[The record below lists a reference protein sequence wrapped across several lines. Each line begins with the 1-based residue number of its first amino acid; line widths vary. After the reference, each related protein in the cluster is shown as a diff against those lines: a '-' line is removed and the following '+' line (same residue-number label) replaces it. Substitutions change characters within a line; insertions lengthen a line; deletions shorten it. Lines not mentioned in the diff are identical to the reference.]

1 MSFVVSDVVSKHE
14 AAPGVGAGLAA
25 RPPAPCVPAD
35 GEALDVTLANDVSL
49 VESVVAA
56 VVARCAAAGYAP
68 RVCHLNVPVALSE
81 ALANAMLSGN
91 AGSPS
96 KLVRLRACVDPHA
109 IVLEVTDQGTGF
121 DLDACAARGDES
133 DFLEREGGRGLF
145 LMRRLME
152 RVELYRSPA
161 GGSVVRMTLRRA

>member
-1 MSFVVSDVVSKHE
+1 MSNVVSTHE
-14 AAPGVGAGLAA
+14 AAPGLAA
-25 RPPAPCVPAD
+25 GRAARAPQPCVPAD
-35 GEALDVTLANDVSL
+35 GEALAVTLANDVAL

-68 RVCHLNVPVALSE
+68 RVCQLHVPVALSE

-91 AGSPS
+91 AGSPA

-109 IVLEVTDQGTGF
+109 VVLEITDQGTGF
-121 DLDACAARGDES
+121 DLEACAATGDEG

-145 LMRRLME
+145 LMRRLMD
-152 RVELYRSPA
+152 RVELPRPPA